1 MRADA
6 RSLAAFGVAISV
18 SWVSLGWVGGVGA
31 LAGGLFSV
39 GSLWLTKRMA
49 FGLKPGSDPQMA
61 SSRMLLA
68 LMIKVPA
75 AAAVIFFT
83 NFLGA
88 GALIGFLIGFASVY
102 CALLWGTVRE
112 NRAPKTCDEDI

>member
-1 MRADA
+1 MRVEA
-6 RSLAAFGVAISV
+6 RSLAAFGVAACV
-18 SWVSLGWVGGVGA
+18 SWGFLGWQGAVGSC
-31 LAGGLFSV
+31 LGGMFSV

-49 FGLKPGSDPQMA
+49 FADPQMA

-68 LMIKVPA
+68 LIIKVPA
-75 AAAVIFFT
+75 AATVIFFT

-88 GALIGFLIGFASVY
+88 GALIGFLVGFALVY

>member
-1 MRADA
+1 MKADA
-6 RSLAAFGVAISV
+6 WLLAAFVLAVGV
-18 SWVSLGWVGGVGA
+18 SWAFGGWAAGVGA
-31 LAGGLFSV
+31 FLGGSFSV
-39 GSLWLTKRMA
+39 GSLWLTERMA
-49 FGLKPGSDPQMA
+49 SGMRPGVDPQIA

-88 GALIGFLIGFASVY
+88 PALIGFLVGFALVY